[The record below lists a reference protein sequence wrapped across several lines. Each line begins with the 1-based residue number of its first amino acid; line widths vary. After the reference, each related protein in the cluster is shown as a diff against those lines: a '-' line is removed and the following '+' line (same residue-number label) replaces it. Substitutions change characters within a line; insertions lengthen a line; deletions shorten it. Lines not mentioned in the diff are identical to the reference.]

1 MTTATTTQTETLIA
15 TGLHS
20 WEQSIRRATTFF
32 DSCTDEDLGKEILPG
47 KNRVIYLLGHL
58 IAVHDRM
65 LPLLG
70 LGERLYPELDAPFV
84 TNPDDPAA
92 ASDNPASGSDNSA
105 SGSGNSASGY
115 PPAARLRKYWTTINE
130 QLTAAFKSWT
140 PAEWLQRH
148 TAVSEEDF
156 AKEPH
161 RNRYGVVLNRA
172 GHVQY
177 HLGQLVWFKK

>member
-1 MTTATTTQTETLIA
+1 MPTTTTTPTEIVIA

-20 WEQSIRRATTFF
+20 WEQSIRRATAFF
-32 DSCTDEDLGKEILPG
+32 DGCTDEDLQKEILPG
-47 KNRVIYLLGHL
+47 KNRIIYLLGHL
-58 IAVHDRM
+58 VAIHDRM

-70 LGERLYPELDAPFV
+70 LGERRIERLCPDLDALFV
-84 TNPDDPAA
+84 TNPDNPAA
-92 ASDNPASGSDNSA
+92 VIPSA
-105 SGSGNSASGY
+105 AQ
-115 PPAARLRKYWTTINE
+115 LREYWTSIN
-130 QLTAAFKSWT
+130 QHLAAAFRSWT
-140 PAEWLQRH
+140 PADWLQRH